1 MTTSTSR
8 ADALFDEM
16 RRWPLPTSSLAAD
29 QAPAVTEVTVNRSL
43 LFNGPGCLVPY
54 SWLYEVTGPDG
65 RRFDNKSIGE
75 LRRVLR
81 RSYGSNVQILQNWE
95 GPARGVTW
103 ADINNLKH

>member
-1 MTTSTSR
+1 MPDNR
-8 ADALFDEM
+8 DGV
-16 RRWPLPTSSLAAD
+16 AAN
-29 QAPAVTEVTVNRSL
+29 QAQGAPEVTVNRSL
-43 LFNGPGCLVPY
+43 LFNGTGCRVPY

-81 RSYGSNVQILQNWE
+81 RRYGLNVQIRQNWE

-103 ADINNLKH
+103 TDINNLDPNEAAELRGGSR